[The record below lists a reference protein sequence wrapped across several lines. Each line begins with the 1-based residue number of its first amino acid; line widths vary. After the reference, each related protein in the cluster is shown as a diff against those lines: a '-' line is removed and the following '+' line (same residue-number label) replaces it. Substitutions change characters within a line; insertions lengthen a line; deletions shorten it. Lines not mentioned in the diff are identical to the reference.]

1 MKKVISILL
10 VISFLL
16 CLGGCGTG
24 KAPEE
29 PDNTVYR
36 KDVQDYVK
44 EVLDA
49 TATISIFEVTGST
62 VENGFL
68 TVSCVAMY
76 SGDTGENKGTF
87 TLTYSNNKNEWSLEK
102 CRVELDQAGTD
113 HTTKPNET
121 TSPVE
126 TTTPVETTAPVE
138 TTQPTQ
144 PSGPS
149 ISITPGT
156 YGYSLTQ
163 VGSIKDP
170 DRDLSI
176 QYDALLRLDGKT
188 GVMLSYLGQ
197 DINKLVISGVEYLG
211 NGAYVVQ
218 STKKD
223 VNCVGLISQDGEL
236 LIPDESCKISW
247 PKSTYSSTDRYLIV
261 TYITGETTNKDECF
275 VYASDSFISFGPQD
289 GDKMYT
295 GYSRVYDLKNKKFV
309 DNLKITNRDSYA
321 MQPCGD
327 NFFVT
332 DENDISIL
340 YNDKGENIFQTARRI
355 EVGNGTFIVSDNGTY
370 RVYDEDGNQTYTSN
384 KGLYPVKGDGGYVYK
399 YENDR
404 NVIMDRNGNQ
414 VGGMVVEAVYEEI
427 DGVFKI
433 KNSGKYGLLG
443 VDGTVILPCEKYDNV
458 THLGNFVYMSFV
470 SGDNGYLYTL
480 INKGGIIVEG
490 LSASSGIYELSILDG
505 EKAFVVN
512 DKAYSLTL
520 EDDYPQK
527 LMLGLIGSQSDSNG
541 LYGLFDL
548 FSGEQLLKYEYEVIK
563 DAAGYIYAYKN
574 GEWSVF
580 QVDGP
585 EK

>member
-16 CLGGCGTG
+16 CLGGCGVG

-62 VENGFL
+62 VENGIL

-102 CRVELDQAGTD
+102 CRVELDPAGTGQ
-113 HTTKPNET
+113 TTKPAET

-126 TTTPVETTAPVE
+126 TTNPVETTAPAE

-149 ISITPGT
+149 VSITPGT

-176 QYDALLRLDGKT
+176 QYDALLRVDGKT
-188 GVMLSYLGQ
+188 GVMLGFLGQ

-211 NGAYVVQ
+211 NGAYIVQ
-218 STKKD
+218 STKED
-223 VNCVGLISQDGEL
+223 VNRVGLIAQDGEM
-236 LIPDESCKISW
+236 LIPDEACKISW
-247 PKSTYSSTDRYLIV
+247 PKSSKSSTDRYLIV

-275 VYASDSFISFGPQD
+275 VYASDSLISFGPKD

-295 GYSRVYDLKNKKFV
+295 GYSLVYDLKNKKFV
-309 DNLKITNRDSYA
+309 DNVKITNSDSYA

-332 DENDISIL
+332 DEKKITTL
-340 YNDKGENIFQTARRI
+340 YNDKGENIFQTARSV
-355 EVGNGTFIVSDNGTY
+355 EAGNGTFIVSDSGTY
-370 RVYDEDGNQTYTSN
+370 RVYDEDANQTYTSN
-384 KGLYPVKGDGGYVYK
+384 RGMYIIKGDSGYIYTI
-399 YENDR
+399 ENNR
-404 NVIMDRNGNQ
+404 SKIMDRNGNQ
-414 VGGMVVEAVYEEI
+414 VAGTVVESVYEEFN
-427 DGVFKI
+427 GVFRI
-433 KNSGKYGLLG
+433 KGNGRAGLLS
-443 VDGTVILPCEKYDNV
+443 VDGTVILPCDKYDNV
-458 THLGNFVYMSFV
+458 SHLGANIFMTYV
-470 SGDNGYLYTL
+470 SSDDGSLYTL
-480 INKGGIIVEG
+480 INKDGIIVEG
-490 LSASSGIYELSILDG
+490 LKATGIYDLALMDG
-505 EKAFVVN
+505 EKAFVIN
-512 DKAYSLTL
+512 DKAFSLTL

-527 LMLGLIGSQSDSNG
+527 LMLGLIATESDSNG
-541 LYGLFDL
+541 LYGVFDL
-548 FSGEQLLKYEYEVIK
+548 FTGNQLLNYEYEVIK
-563 DAAGYIYAYKN
+563 EAAGYIYAYKN
-574 GEWSVF
+574 GEWSIF
-580 QVDGP
+580 QVNGP
-585 EK
+585 EN